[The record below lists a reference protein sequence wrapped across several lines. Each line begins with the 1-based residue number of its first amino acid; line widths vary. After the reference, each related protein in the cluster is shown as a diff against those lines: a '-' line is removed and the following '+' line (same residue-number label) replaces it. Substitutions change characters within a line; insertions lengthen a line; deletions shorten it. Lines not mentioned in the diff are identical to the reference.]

1 VSGKVIRRA
10 SIVLGALVVL
20 AIVAFG
26 PLVVS
31 QLSKSTPGPA
41 LATASTH
48 SFPVTA
54 TASGTLLPQSLVTVN
69 FPIGGKLSEVAVS
82 VGAQVTTGQLL
93 AKLNDA
99 SQLAQLQAARARLA
113 SAYAV
118 LAAAQASGN
127 PGAIASAQGQVAT
140 AQGDVQQA
148 SIADSMTALYA
159 PQPGT
164 VLEVNDQVGD
174 TVNAGTTGTPGVA
187 GSSGTI
193 IDPSALTTNRAFM
206 VIGNGSSFQ
215 VSAAFSQSDAPLLKT
230 GQTGTVSFDALPGV
244 NFPCHVTSV
253 ANSASVVQGVSVFYA
268 AVAPDQSDPRLRSG
282 MTASV
287 ILDIAQATDVLAV
300 PSQALY
306 LLNNVSYVD
315 VWYQGRAVPT
325 QVTPGLVGD
334 QYTQI
339 ASGLSSGQQVVLST
353 QQPLPSSA
361 GAPSATPP

>member
-1 VSGKVIRRA
+1 MSGKLIRRT

-20 AIVAFG
+20 SIVAFG

-31 QLSKSTPGPA
+31 QLSKNTTGPA
-41 LATASTH
+41 LATASAR

-69 FPIGGKLSEVAVS
+69 FPIGGQVSQVAVR
-82 VGAQVTTGQLL
+82 VGVQVSTGQLL

-99 SQLAQLQAARARLA
+99 AQLAQLEAARARLS
-113 SAYAV
+113 SAYAA
-118 LAAAQASGN
+118 LAAARGSGN
-127 PGAIASAQGQVAT
+127 PSAIASAQGQVAT
-140 AQGDVQQA
+140 AKGLVQQA
-148 SIADSMTALYA
+148 SIADSLTALYA
-159 PQPGT
+159 PQSGT
-164 VLEVNDQVGD
+164 VLEVNHQVGD

-193 IDPSALTTNRAFM
+193 IDPSALTSNRAFIA
-206 VIGNGSSFQ
+206 IGNGSSFQ
-215 VSAAFSQSDAPLLKT
+215 VSAAFSQSDAPQLHT

-253 ANSASVVQGVSVFYA
+253 ANSATVVKGVSVFYA

-287 ILDIAQATDVLAV
+287 ILDIAQATNVLAV

-306 LLNNVSYVD
+306 LLNNAVYVD

-325 QVTPGLVGD
+325 RVTAGLVGN
-334 QYTQI
+334 QFTQI
-339 ASGLSSGQQVVLST
+339 VSGLSSGQQVVLST

-361 GAPSATPP
+361 GAPSPTPP

>member
-1 VSGKVIRRA
+1 VSGKVIRRT
-10 SIVLGALVVL
+10 SIVVGALVVL

-31 QLSKSTPGPA
+31 QLSKKTTGPA
-41 LATASTH
+41 LATASAR

-54 TASGTLLPQSLVTVN
+54 TASGTLLPQSLVIVN
-69 FPIGGKLSEVAVS
+69 FPLAGQVS
-82 VGAQVTTGQLL
+82 QVGVRVGVQVSTGQLL

-99 SQLAQLQAARARLA
+99 AQLAQLQAARARLS
-113 SAYAV
+113 SAYAA
-118 LAAAQASGN
+118 LAAAQAGGN
-127 PGAIASAQGQVAT
+127 PSAIASAQGQVAT
-140 AQGDVQQA
+140 AKALVQQA

-159 PQPGT
+159 PQSGT
-164 VLEVNDQVGD
+164 VLEVNAQVGD
-174 TVNAGTTGTPGVA
+174 TVNAGITGTPGVA

-193 IDPSALTTNRAFM
+193 IDPSALTSNRAFIA
-206 VIGNGSSFQ
+206 IGNGSSFQ
-215 VSAAFSQSDAPLLKT
+215 VSAAFSQSDAPQLQT

-253 ANSASVVQGVSVFYA
+253 ASSATVVNGVSVFYA

-287 ILDIAQATDVLAV
+287 ILDIAQARNVLAV

-306 LLNNVSYVD
+306 LLNNVAYVD

-325 QVTPGLVGD
+325 RVTPGLVGN
-334 QYTQI
+334 QLTQI
-339 ASGLSSGQQVVLST
+339 VSGLSSGQQVVLST

-361 GAPSATPP
+361 GAPSPTPR